1 MPRLRSARR
10 RGGLVGLD
18 IGSST
23 VKAVELVD
31 HGREN
36 GFELVS
42 LGIAPVAAEA
52 IVEGAFLDPGAVVRA
67 VREAIERGEIRTK
80 QVAVAVSG
88 HSVIVKKVSV
98 PRQSRKD
105 LEDSIQWEAE
115 PFIPFDVNEVHLDFQ
130 ILDGADN
137 DPQMDVLLV
146 AAKKELVDDYVQ
158 VIREAG
164 LEPAC
169 VDVAGFAVENAFEAN
184 AEIAEDEN
192 VALVNIGAHVVNIN
206 VIQGR
211 VPAFTRDITVGG
223 NQYTEEIQR
232 ALSLDFVDAERI
244 KLGEAGESANL
255 EGSPQEVDRAV
266 AQVTEDVVEEIGRS
280 LEFFAATAGDQRLE
294 RLVLC
299 GGGSKVTGLEE
310 AFAAR
315 TGFTVERLDPLAR
328 ALPQDRFDA
337 EFLDSVGPTLGV
349 GVGLALRRL
358 AHG

>member
-1 MPRLRSARR
+1 M
-10 RGGLVGLD
+10 
-18 IGSST
+18 
-23 VKAVELVD
+23 
-31 HGREN
+31 
-36 GFELVS
+36 
-42 LGIAPVAAEA
+42 
-52 IVEGAFLDPGAVVRA
+52 
-67 VREAIERGEIRTK
+67 
-80 QVAVAVSG
+80 
-88 HSVIVKKVSV
+88 IVKKVSV

-130 ILDGADN
+130 ILDGADD

-244 KLGEAGESANL
+244 KLGESANL